1 MMTGVPGYSVL
12 IVEDEPIV
20 ARRIERLT
28 RDSLGE
34 RLTRLQAVDNVDE
47 GIVCLEAGGIDL
59 LLLDLNLH
67 GEDGFDILRV
77 VASFAAQTIIV
88 SAYADKAAQAF
99 DHGVVDFVSKPFDA
113 ERLDLALQRFAGRRE
128 TSGRK
133 ARFLSFR
140 TGRRAS
146 VVALEDVV
154 LIRGADKYSEVVLR
168 DGSVRLHDK
177 SLRRMAELLPEEFL
191 RVHKSNIVRLDQVES
206 LQSQPGNRHELVF
219 KTGERAPV
227 SRSMIAT
234 VRALF
239 Q

>member
-1 MMTGVPGYSVL
+1 MMTGVPGFSVL

-20 ARRIERLT
+20 ARRVERLT

-34 RLTRLQAVDNVDE
+34 RLARLQAVDTVE
-47 GIVCLEAGGIDL
+47 AGIAGLEAGGVDL

-67 GEDGFDILRV
+67 GEDGFEILRV

-99 DHGVVDFVSKPFDA
+99 DHGVVDFVTKPFDA
-113 ERLDLALQRFAGRRE
+113 ERLDLALQRFAGRTE
-128 TSGRK
+128 PVAQK

-146 VVALEDVV
+146 MVELEDVV

-177 SLRRMAELLPEEFL
+177 SLRQMAELLPAEFM
-191 RVHKSNIVRLDQVES
+191 RVHKSNIVRLDQIES
-206 LQSQPGNRHELVF
+206 LHSQPGNRHELVF